1 MSTHNLYEAQE
12 VCDRIAILDRGKI
25 TALGTPAE
33 IQYTIHEEK
42 VFTITF
48 SEAVLNEEREKKML
62 GALEAL
68 PGIHGVTPDINR
80 ERNLRSLSIRVDKN
94 TDLSSILKVIVE
106 NGLKISSLNTAEPS
120 LEDAFMA
127 ITRRRRE

>member
-1 MSTHNLYEAQE
+1 
-12 VCDRIAILDRGKI
+12 
-25 TALGTPAE
+25 
-33 IQYTIHEEK
+33 
-42 VFTITF
+42 
-48 SEAVLNEEREKKML
+48 ML

-120 LEDAFMA
+120 LEDAFMV